1 MNHMIKEP
9 TQSIVFDHGIRHDL
23 RNLIACLGLDVEL
36 LSRLGKED
44 DQKYLRNAGAR
55 AMKSMQRIE
64 ALLLNVQSPML
75 VRSDFDQDGK
85 PIVSVRGIL
94 TDVIEALE
102 PVIPRGMRIRLGVAP
117 TVMVEANPLDV
128 FRIILNLLR
137 NAIDVALQ
145 GGKEFRVRITGA
157 TIAGMTSIMI
167 RDNGP
172 GLPAAV
178 QRHFELPVKTP
189 QKNHRGRGQGLIISR
204 YLAQI
209 NRGRVRI
216 SSTSALGTAFEI
228 VLPAGAYAR
237 SGRT

>member
-102 PVIPRGMRIRLGVAP
+102 PAIPRGMRIVLGLGP
-117 TVMVEANPLDV
+117 IVMVRANRVDV
-128 FRIILNLLR
+128 FRILLNLLR
-137 NAIDVALQ
+137 NAIDLAIQ
-145 GGKEFRVRITGA
+145 SREEFRVRITG
-157 TIAGMTSIMI
+157 TSIAGMTSVII
-167 RDNGP
+167 SDNGP
-172 GLPAAV
+172 GLPSAV
-178 QRHFELPVKTP
+178 QRCFQTAVKAP
-189 QKNHRGRGQGLIISR
+189 EKNHRGRGQGLIIGR

-209 NRGRVRI
+209 NGGGLRI
-216 SSTSALGTAFEI
+216 SATGSVGTVFEI
-228 VLPAGAYAR
+228 MLPAG
-237 SGRT
+237 